1 MEKEKL
7 NKKNLYAIAMNSSVF
22 TQFIKQLLTGERGE
36 MLLLT
41 CCLLAASAGAAMI
54 NREVNMLIVTFVM
67 WALLLLAVLTCVN
80 LIYLMRK
87 KED

>member
-1 MEKEKL
+1 MTTTL
-7 NKKNLYAIAMNSSVF
+7 NTYNPMLKK
-22 TQFIKQLLTGERGE
+22 LLTGERGE

-41 CCLLAASAGAAMI
+41 CLLLAASAGAAMI